1 MSKPAQIA
9 KAGRKL
15 VFEGQTHLYFLADGA
30 AAVDGHHYLP
40 RLADCDDETRSK
52 RLINERKQP
61 ELAND
66 DMMSWA
72 RYLRRESKQSGCE
85 ILDTSSLS

>member
-66 DMMSWA
+66 DMIAGRDICDVRLSRAGA
-72 RYLRRESKQSGCE
+72 RYWTLRRFR
-85 ILDTSSLS
+85 